1 MSYVNGYNKTTLNN
15 IFWSLLA
22 VVSVAVAI
30 AVTLHFVLKG
40 VEPSNFVG
48 AAYGQSLDDLVG
60 ETLQQQSYRAELMDF
75 IKSYYNDDLYAML
88 TLLPKEQI
96 AEERV
101 VDVLVL
107 STLSLDESEEIAKT
121 IISVNNSQIFL
132 QNAITKANEQ
142 QGKNLVLQREEGEK
156 KDKFYLCLRDVPRG
170 LTSNNETATNECATS
185 SGFSLSDFHRYD

>member
-1 MSYVNGYNKTTLNN
+1 LNN
-15 IFWSLLA
+15 IYWSLLA
-22 VVSVAVAI
+22 IVSVAVAI

-40 VEPSNFVG
+40 VEPPNFMV

-75 IKSYYNDDLYAML
+75 INKSYYNDDLYAML

-101 VDVLVL
+101 VEVLVL
-107 STLSLDESEEIAKT
+107 PTLSLNELEEIAKT

-142 QGKNLVLQREEGEK
+142 QGKDLILQREEEEK
-156 KDKFYLCLRDVPRG
+156 KDKFYLCLSDVPG
-170 LTSNNETATNECATS
+170 GITSNNKTAINECATS
-185 SGFSLSDFHRYD
+185 SGFSLSDFYRYD